1 MIKLNLNDFEIRS
14 LKRKSNSQIIV
25 DRTSNGI
32 VPDLVSILSETGEE
46 VSIFEG
52 KCLIDK
58 ISDLEGNPD
67 WQGLKKW
74 NEKLLG
80 LE

>member
-1 MIKLNLNDFEIRS
+1 MKIR
-14 LKRKSNSQIIV
+14 NV
-25 DRTSNGI
+25 N
-32 VPDLVSILSETGEE
+32 VSRD
-46 VSIFEG
+46 
-52 KCLIDK
+52 LIDK